1 MNDDDLSRA
10 LHDAVSDIEPRDAL
24 ADIRAR
30 TRSDAKVENMSNRTW
45 PLVLL
50 GAVATAAVI
59 GVVAFVGGF
68 GGDGEPDPGP
78 AAATSQPSE
87 PAQPSDSAEPT
98 GPATEQPE
106 PSAPATSDPAPPA
119 AGAVP
124 VYFIGD
130 TERGGPR
137 LYREFQRGSGD
148 PFTAAVDVLTG
159 TPLDPDYRTAWP
171 AGSIEGVGF
180 DGGGAEGVYAVRL
193 ADASLAD
200 RPAGMSEEEAR
211 AAVMQ
216 VVYTVQA
223 AGQARA
229 VVGFSADGQR
239 LDTVYG
245 VDTSEPLTHGSMLE
259 TLSHMS
265 ITTPEQGATAS
276 GTLELTG
283 VANSFEASSGWE
295 LRRGDEVVRKGA
307 WSAEAWMED
316 RLFPFQVSIDL
327 EGLAP
332 GDYRVWATTD
342 DPTGGTEGSGAMS
355 DDKDVRIR

>member
-1 MNDDDLSRA
+1 VNDDDARIARA

-59 GVVAFVGGF
+59 GVIAFVGGL
-68 GGDGEPDPGP
+68 GDDDEPDPGP
-78 AAATSQPSE
+78 AASTTQPS
-87 PAQPSDSAEPT
+87 
-98 GPATEQPE
+98 ATPE
-106 PSAPATSDPAPPA
+106 PSEATEATGEPSQAATGEPTAAA

-124 VYFIGD
+124 VYFIAD

-148 PFTAAVDVLTG
+148 PFSAAVDVLTG
-159 TPLDPDYRTAWP
+159 SPLDPDYRTAWP
-171 AGSIEGVGF
+171 AGSIEGIGF
-180 DGGGAEGVYAVRL
+180 DGVDADGTYTVRL
-193 ADASLAD
+193 ADASLAE

-229 VVGFSADGQR
+229 VVSFVADDQP

-245 VDTSEPLTHGSMLE
+245 VDTSEPLTNGSILE

-265 ITTPEQGATAS
+265 ITTPEQGGTAS

-283 VANSFEASSGWE
+283 VANSFEASAGWE
-295 LRRGDEVVRKGA
+295 LRRGDEVVKRGA
-307 WSAEAWMED
+307 WTAEGWMED
-316 RLFPFQVSIDL
+316 RLFPFEVSIDL
-327 EGLAP
+327 AGVAP
-332 GDYRVWATTD
+332 GDYTVWATTD
-342 DPTGGTEGSGAMS
+342 DPTGGTEGVGAMT
-355 DDKDVRIR
+355 DDKAVTVQ